1 VLRILAFVLHFVAID
16 QSYLFCLSV
25 LEGTLQPFGYSPGL
39 GSTEDK
45 KKQRKKKKKIMYK
58 KSTRAIENNW
68 WTLDSR

>member
-1 VLRILAFVLHFVAID
+1 LV
-16 QSYLFCLSV
+16 CLSV

-45 KKQRKKKKKIMYK
+45 KKQREKKIMYK

-68 WTLDSR
+68 